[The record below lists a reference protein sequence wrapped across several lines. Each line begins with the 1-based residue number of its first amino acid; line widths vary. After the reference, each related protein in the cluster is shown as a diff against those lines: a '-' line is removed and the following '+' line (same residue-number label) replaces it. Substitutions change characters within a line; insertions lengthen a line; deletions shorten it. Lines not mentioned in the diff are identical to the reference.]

1 MSIGLVTLIIFLF
14 FLLFMA
20 LGLPIA
26 FCLFGTAI
34 VFALIFVGPSSIYL
48 LFSITF
54 STMTTDIFM
63 AIPLF
68 IFMAYLIQF
77 SGIATALYDTMYKW
91 FGPLRGGLAMGTV
104 AICTLIAGM
113 TGLGA
118 TGTVTMGVIALPEML
133 KRGYDKEFAVGCI
146 PTGGA
151 LGPLI
156 PPSVPMVVTAALA
169 QLSVGKMFIGG
180 IVPGL
185 LIALL
190 CCLYIGIRAYVNP
203 RLAPALPSTELATWR
218 EKFISLRGVS
228 LPVLLVI
235 AVIGSIYSGAAT
247 PTEAAGVGAMGA
259 IICAIIYRKLSW
271 PNLKEAMLM
280 TVKVNGMV
288 LWLLAGG
295 LCLGSLLGATGVSHW
310 ISKTLSGLPLP
321 QIIIIAIMQL
331 VVFIMGMFMDGAS
344 ITVIT
349 IPLFIPV
356 VESLGFNPLWFCL
369 LFTINGISGYITP
382 PFGMNLF
389 YMKGVVPKDIDMG
402 LIYRSVIP
410 YVLIIVFVMVL
421 CFVFPG
427 ILLWLPELMM
437 K

>member
-14 FLLFMA
+14 FLLCMA
-20 LGLPIA
+20 LGLPIV
-26 FCLFGTAI
+26 FCLFGTAM
-34 VFALIFVGPSSIYL
+34 VFGLIFVGPPSLYL
-48 LFSITF
+48 VFSTTF
-54 STMTTDIFM
+54 TTMTTEIFI

-146 PTGGA
+146 PVGGA

-156 PPSVPMVVTAALA
+156 PPSVPMIVTAALA

-185 LIALL
+185 MIALL
-190 CCLYIGIRAYVNP
+190 CCLYIGIKAYINP
-203 RLAPALPSTELATWR
+203 QLGPALPRTEIATWR

-247 PTEAAGVGAMGA
+247 PTEAAGVGATGA
-259 IICAIIYRKLSW
+259 IICAIINRRLSW
-271 PNLKEAMLM
+271 ANLKEAMFM

-295 LCLGSLLGATGVSHW
+295 ICLGSTLGATGVSHW
-310 ISKTLSGLPLP
+310 VGKTLTGLPLP
-321 QIIIIAIMQL
+321 PVIIIAIMQL
-331 VVFIMGMFMDGAS
+331 VVFVMGMFMDGAS

-356 VESLGFNPLWFCL
+356 VQSLGFDPLWFCL
-369 LFTINGISGYITP
+369 LFTINGMAGYISP
-382 PFGMNLF
+382 PFGINLF
-389 YMKGVVPKDIDMG
+389 YMKGIVPKNMNMEV
-402 LIYRSVIP
+402 IYRSVIP
-410 YVLIIVFVMVL
+410 YVFIIFIVMVF
-421 CFVFPG
+421 CFVFPV
-427 ILLWLPELMM
+427 ILMWLPKMM
-437 K
+437 T

>member
-14 FLLFMA
+14 FLLCMA
-20 LGLPIA
+20 LGLPIV
-26 FCLFGTAI
+26 FCLFGTAM
-34 VFALIFVGPSSIYL
+34 VFALILEGPNSLYMI
-48 LFSITF
+48 FSTTF
-54 STMTTDIFM
+54 STMTTEIFI

-68 IFMAYLIQF
+68 IFMAFLIQF

-104 AICTLIAGM
+104 AICTLIAAM

-133 KRGYDKEFAVGCI
+133 KRGYDKGFAVGCI

-156 PPSVPMVVTAALA
+156 PPSVPMVVTAAFA
-169 QLSVGKMFIGG
+169 RLSVGKMFIGG

-185 LIALL
+185 IIALL
-190 CCLYIGIRAYVNP
+190 CCVYIGIKAYVNP
-203 RLAPALPSTELATWR
+203 RLAPALPQAELATWR
-218 EKFISLRGVS
+218 QKFISLRGVT
-228 LPVLLVI
+228 LPILLVI
-235 AVIGSIYSGAAT
+235 AVIGSIYTGAAT
-247 PTEAAGVGAMGA
+247 PTEAAGIGAMGA
-259 IICAIIYRKLSW
+259 IICAIIYRKLNW

-310 ISKTLSGLPLP
+310 IIKALAGLPFAP
-321 QIIIIAIMQL
+321 VIIIAVMQL
-331 VVFIMGMFMDGAS
+331 IVFVMGMFMDGAS

-349 IPLFIPV
+349 IPLFMPV

-369 LFTINGISGYITP
+369 LFTINGISGYISP

-389 YMKGVVPKDIDMG
+389 YMKGIVPKDISMG

-410 YVLIIVFVMVL
+410 YVLIIVIVMVL

-427 ILLWLPELMM
+427 ILLWLPDMM